1 MIIGIMTPYLM
12 NLQWIIEL
20 FVEDD
25 NGELVFSPK
34 NLYVNRINRI
44 YIVTNAEQMKKV

>member
-20 FVEDD
+20 FIEDD
-25 NGELVFSPK
+25 NGKLIFSPE